1 MSEVDWDKI
10 LNTTSSVL
18 DVLQTVASTPGVNM
32 IPYVSVAAGAI
43 TALNAAVKAGRD
55 AKPYLD
61 AIVGTFGDGSK
72 VPTEAE
78 VQALDEKITALEAE
92 VQKPLPPAEEGEPD

>member
-18 DVLQTVASTPGVNM
+18 DVLQTVASTPGINM

-61 AIVGTFGDGSK
+61 AIVSTFGDGKK
-72 VPTEAE
+72 VPTRVGDSLWISQMYAVNAAIE
-78 VQALDEKITALEAE
+78 
-92 VQKPLPPAEEGEPD
+92 PATTR

>member
-1 MSEVDWDKI
+1 MENVDWDKI
-10 LNTTSSVL
+10 LTTTTNVL
-18 DVLQTVASTPGVNM
+18 DVLQTIASTPGINM

-61 AIVGTFGDGSK
+61 AIVGTFGEGGK
-72 VPTEAE
+72 VPTLAEVAALDDKIAELEAE
-78 VQALDEKITALEAE
+78 VQA
-92 VQKPLPPAEEGEPD
+92 PLPPPEEGEDD

>member
-1 MSEVDWDKI
+1 MDNVDWDKI
-10 LNTTSSVL
+10 LTTTSNVL
-18 DVLQTVASTPGVNM
+18 DVLQMIATTPGVNM

-61 AIVGTFGDGSK
+61 AIVGTFGEGGK
-72 VPTEAE
+72 VPTEE
-78 VQALDEKITALEAE
+78 EIKALDDKIAALEAE
-92 VQKPLPPAEEGEPD
+92 VQKPLPPVEEGEPE